1 MKKRSKKWLSVLTAA
16 VLAGSTL
23 MGCSG
28 GADKKP
34 AETQA
39 AETTAAQAA
48 ETEAPK
54 DEILET
60 KPAAT
65 EGKEIIEG
73 GSVTIA
79 CSTDCSNVAAWR
91 VRSPFERLNWSG
103 IYEPLFRINDDG
115 TVKEN
120 LATALDAD
128 AENLTYTIHLREDV
142 TFSDGSPLNADVVVW
157 NLENFKENSQSSAT
171 HFSKVESFEKVD
183 DYTVAIHLSAW
194 TSQMPFSL
202 ADVAGLMYSKKAFD
216 ENGYDWCME
225 NPVGTGPYMLDKWVK
240 DEYKTLVR
248 NENYWNKDAMGH
260 LDSYEIRVIAD
271 QTAAENALKA
281 GEIDGY
287 YNGNTM
293 FENTMLSQGYQEFSN
308 TARYN
313 GYFLVFASGIED
325 SPLND
330 VKVRQAICYAIDA
343 QAICDSLGF
352 GIDTF
357 SGQYAALG
365 SSFYVD
371 GVNNY
376 EYNVEKAKELL
387 AEAGYPDGF
396 STTIYTGNEIH
407 VNDYMVVL
415 QGYLKEIGI
424 DVQLEYAD
432 NAEWSGTI
440 MYEIP
445 EGMIFL
451 THGFDNNI
459 INQAYSN
466 FALKNEGNGML
477 NKCKQ
482 VPDELKAALDKA
494 MEAPDTDTMKA
505 EWANAV
511 KLLFDDYCL
520 AYTVGHT
527 KGSRVLCND
536 RIVDMGWISTP
547 CNYMNFSNIAV
558 CK

>member
-1 MKKRSKKWLSVLTAA
+1 MKKSRQWLSLLTA
-16 VLAGSTL
+16 VLLAGSTL
-23 MGCSG
+23 AGCFG
-28 GADKKP
+28 GSSQPSRPAESTTAEA

-39 AETTAAQAA
+39 
-48 ETEAPK
+48 PK
-54 DEILET
+54 DILET
-60 KPAAT
+60 QPAAT
-65 EGKEIIEG
+65 EGKEILEG

-91 VRSPFERLNWSG
+91 VRSPYERLNWSG
-103 IYEPLFRINDDG
+103 IYEPLFRMNDDG
-115 TVKEN
+115 TVKAH

-128 AENLTYTIHLREDV
+128 YDNLTYTIHLREDV
-142 TFSDGSPLNADVVVW
+142 HFSDNSPLNADVLVW

-183 DYTVAIHLSAW
+183 DYTVAIHLTEW

-216 ENGYDWCME
+216 DNGYDWCME
-225 NPVGTGPYMLDKWVK
+225 NPVGTGPYVLDKWVK

-248 NENYWNKDAMGH
+248 NENYWDKDAMGH
-260 LDSYEIRVIAD
+260 LDSYTIRVVAD

-293 FENTMLSQGYQEFSN
+293 FENTMLAQGYQEFSN

-313 GYFLVFASGIED
+313 AYFIVFASGVES

-330 VKVRQAICYAIDA
+330 TKVRQAICYAIDA

-357 SGQYAALG
+357 SGQYAAKG
-365 SSFYVD
+365 IPFYVD
-371 GVNNY
+371 GINPY
-376 EYNVEKAKELL
+376 EYDVEKAKELL

-396 STTIYTGNEIH
+396 STTIYTGNEMH

-415 QGYLKEIGI
+415 QSYLKEIGI
-424 DVQLEYAD
+424 DVKLEYAD

-451 THGFDNNI
+451 SHGFDNNI

-466 FALKNEGNGML
+466 FALQNEGNGML
-477 NKCKQ
+477 NKCKLL
-482 VPDELKAALDKA
+482 PGELKEA
-494 MEAPDTDTMKA
+494 MDNAMSAPDTDSMMTQWKTA
-505 EWANAV
+505 A

-520 AYTVGHT
+520 AYTIAHT

-536 RIVDMGWISTP
+536 RIVDDGWISTP
-547 CNYMNFSNIAV
+547 CNYMNFSNIGV